1 LWRALARHAHAQS
14 QHYAQAAPGS
24 ERSSPFGLREATAQ
38 PVNISRRTAAW
49 PMVGDSR
56 ATAQTGDPVDLFEF
70 LTKRSGD
77 MPELGLGPAAVV
89 GISVLLASVI
99 GVALGVLTY
108 QRQRPRELVLA
119 ATGAMLTVPSFAL
132 FIILLGVFG
141 LGWLPVVVA
150 LTMYGLMPI

>member
-1 LWRALARHAHAQS
+1 MPSPSTTRRRPL
-14 QHYAQAAPGS
+14 GS
-24 ERSSPFGLREATAQ
+24 ERSSPSWLQETTAQ
-38 PVNISRRTAAW
+38 SVNIGRRTAARA
-49 PMVGDSR
+49 MVGGRRS
-56 ATAQTGDPVDLFEF
+56 AAQTGDPLDLFEF
-70 LTKRSGD
+70 LTTPRD
-77 MPELGLGPAAVV
+77 HMRELGLEHAAVV

-132 FIILLGVFG
+132 FVILLGVFG